1 MASTKKESNN
11 RKLFQM
17 KAGRQK
23 EYLEILKKIKK
34 VKVAVIGDIVAD
46 EYIYGNCER
55 ISREAPVLIL
65 RHHNSKITPGGAGN
79 ASANVAALG
88 AEVYSVG
95 VLGVDRAADAV
106 VKFYKENGI
115 KVDGI
120 QRSKNYET
128 CVKTRI
134 MSGSLHTTLQQV
146 IRIDSGGEIEITKKD
161 ADLLLKKIAAIVP
174 KVDSILLSD
183 YNCGLFTEYFTLKL
197 QEILKKEYSKRKIF
211 VLVDSR
217 HRLFDFKN
225 AYLATPNESEAF
237 EATGIKIKDTESLIK
252 SLKKLI
258 KLTENKAMLI
268 TRGSQG
274 MAFLDEEGALH
285 EVPITRI
292 DEIADVTG
300 AGDTV
305 AAVLASALPAAK
317 KPEVAVELA
326 NIGGGVKVMKRGTAQ
341 VSDAELTA
349 EIARIGIR

>member
-1 MASTKKESNN
+1 MVNVKKESD
-11 RKLFQM
+11 KKQLF
-17 KAGRQK
+17 KIKDGREN
-23 EYLEILKKIKK
+23 EYLDILKNIKK

-88 AEVYSVG
+88 AQVYSVG
-95 VLGVDRAADAV
+95 ILGKDSAADAV
-106 VKFYKENGI
+106 IKFYKENGI
-115 KVDGI
+115 KIDGI
-120 QRSKNYET
+120 QRSERYET

-146 IRIDSGGEIEITKKD
+146 IRIDSGGEIEISKKD

-197 QEILKKEYSKRKIF
+197 QNILKKEYSKRKIF

-237 EATGIKIKDTESLIK
+237 EATGIRIKDTKSLVK

-258 KLTENKAMLI
+258 ELTENKAMLI

-274 MAFLDEEGALH
+274 MAFLDESGGLH
-285 EVPITRI
+285 EIAITRV

-305 AAVLASALPAAK
+305 AAVLASSLPVAK
-317 KPEVAVELA
+317 KPEIAVELA
-326 NIGGGVKVMKRGTAQ
+326 NIGGGAKVMKRGTAQ
-341 VSDAELTA
+341 VSADELIK
-349 EIARIGIR
+349 EISRINK